1 MEKTL
6 IHDEPEHKLTK
17 NALSECAGTANTT
30 RSGLFDSISH
40 QIRTPMN
47 MIMEMTELALDT
59 DMSERQREYIKI
71 VRKSADTLNSV
82 LNEVMDYPGIDVRG
96 LKLEEIDF
104 DLYNTMESVIEV
116 LAEKAEAAGLKLCW
130 HINPD
135 VPQFVTGDPGR
146 LRQII
151 VKLTENVI
159 RSTREGG
166 VAIRLETEEIED
178 DSATLNFK
186 ILAFGAEDI
195 TPKAG
200 GHFEPLGEASA
211 SFTQEYAARGFGF
224 TFSRQLVEM
233 MGGQMWVEIPDDPQL
248 RDNSQFQN
256 NHQPS
261 IVSLP
266 SKGHTG
272 NSFHFT
278 VRFKRNHKKAGDIL
292 QLKNMDISGVPVLI
306 VDDNEINRLVFHRMT
321 SEWGLV
327 PAEAADGEE
336 ALIKAEKAFE
346 FGNPFRLMLVDL
358 HMPGMDGFEVAKK
371 IKKTSFGTDVRI
383 ILLTSMGQKGDVTR
397 CEEVGISAYLPKTPV
412 KPSEILDATI
422 MTLGRKTCEE
432 RPVITRYT
440 IQEAY
445 RMNDTV
451 MNAAA

>member
-1 MEKTL
+1 
-6 IHDEPEHKLTK
+6 
-17 NALSECAGTANTT
+17 
-30 RSGLFDSISH
+30 
-40 QIRTPMN
+40 MN

-59 DMSERQREYIKI
+59 DMSERQREYLEI
-71 VRKSADTLNSV
+71 VRNSADTLNSA
-82 LNEVMDYPGIDVRG
+82 LNEVMDYSGILVRG
-96 LKLEEIDF
+96 LNLEEIDF

-135 VPQFVTGDPGR
+135 VPAAVTGDPGR

-151 VKLTENVI
+151 VNLTENVI

-166 VAIRLETEEIED
+166 VAIRLETEEVED
-178 DSATLNFK
+178 ASATLHFK
-186 ILAFGAEDI
+186 VLAFGAEDF
-195 TPKAG
+195 THKAG
-200 GHFEPLGEASA
+200 RHFEALREANFPS
-211 SFTQEYAARGFGF
+211 TREYEARGLDL

-233 MGGQMWVEIPDDPQL
+233 MGGHMWVEVPDNSQL
-248 RDNSQFQN
+248 QDNSQFQN
-256 NHQPS
+256 DRQPA
-261 IVSLP
+261 IVRLP
-266 SKGHTG
+266 SKGHPE

-278 VRFKRNHKKAGDIL
+278 LRFKRNHKNVEDIL
-292 QLKNMDISGVPVLI
+292 HLKNMDISGMPVLI

-321 SEWGLV
+321 SAWGLI

-346 FGNPFRLMLVDL
+346 SGNPFRLMLVDL

-371 IKKTSFGTDVRI
+371 IKKTPFGADMRI

-412 KPSEILDATI
+412 KPSEILDAAI
-422 MTLGRKTCEE
+422 MTLGRETCEE
-432 RPVITRYT
+432 IPVITRYT
-440 IQEAY
+440 IQEVY
-445 RMNDTV
+445 RMHDIV

>member
-1 MEKTL
+1 MENML
-6 IHDEPEHKLTK
+6 IHNEPEHKRK
-17 NALSECAGTANTT
+17 ENALPEGAGTANAA
-30 RSGLFDSISH
+30 RRGLFESISH
-40 QIRTPMN
+40 QIRIPMN

-59 DMSERQREYIKI
+59 DMSERQREYMEI

-82 LNEVMDYPGIDVRG
+82 LNEVMDYSGIAVRG

-104 DLYNTMESVIEV
+104 DLYNTMESVIEA
-116 LAEKAEAAGLKLCW
+116 LAEKAEASGLKLCW

-135 VPQFVTGDPGR
+135 VPHFVMGDPGR

-151 VKLTENVI
+151 VNLTENVI

-178 DSATLNFK
+178 DSATLHFK
-186 ILAFGAEDI
+186 ILAFDAEDF
-195 TPKAG
+195 THKAG
-200 GHFEPLGEASA
+200 RHFEALGEASV
-211 SFTQEYAARGFGF
+211 SFMQEYEARGFGF
-224 TFSRQLVEM
+224 TFSGQLVEM
-233 MGGQMWVEIPDDPQL
+233 MGGHMWVEIPDD
-248 RDNSQFQN
+248 SQFQN
-256 NHQPS
+256 DHQPS
-261 IVSLP
+261 RVSLP

-278 VRFKRNHKKAGDIL
+278 LRFKRNHKKVGDIL
-292 QLKNMDISGVPVLI
+292 NLKNMDISGVPVLI
-306 VDDNEINRLVFHRMT
+306 VDDNEINRLVFHKMT
-321 SEWGLV
+321 SAWGLV
-327 PAEAADGEE
+327 PAEAADGVE

-346 FGNPFRLMLVDL
+346 SGNPFRLMLVDL

-371 IKKTSFGTDVRI
+371 IKKTSFGADVRI
-383 ILLTSMGQKGDVTR
+383 ILLTSVGQKGDVTR

-422 MTLGRKTCEE
+422 MTLGRETCEE
-432 RPVITRYT
+432 IPVITRYS

-445 RMNDTV
+445 RMHDTV